1 MTYFT
6 QAKLPAPKQSLLKC
20 TKYVQNITYCPPTLG
35 SGLEHADE
43 VASLCTQK
51 ISSFYYRQT
60 MVPTMIHD
68 RL

>member
-20 TKYVQNITYCPPTLG
+20 SKYVQNITYCPPTLG

-43 VASLCTQK
+43 AASLYTQK
-51 ISSFYYRQT
+51 
-60 MVPTMIHD
+60 
-68 RL
+68 